1 MDVAEANK
9 AVAEKAHCR
18 PELVQAKEDLME
30 QEAIPND
37 TPADIDAECKA
48 TKLVMEKEACVE
60 ELERAEA
67 VLDKEQDQHKDE
79 SHEEDKAAAAVP
91 PQQRKKEIACQA
103 YEDLKNKGPPKAA
116 CDGQGKKDA
125 LLKQA
130 DQYIEDL
137 LAEYLRQKK
146 ILENKQDD
154 HAAEEADVAPERK
167 DVKEAKVAVDRDA
180 HCPPE
185 LEKAKA
191 ELSKQEAIPNDTP
204 EDIDAECE
212 ATKAVMEAQACVD
225 RLRKAEAKLSN
236 EKMEHSEE
244 ASEEQRAAAALPP
257 QEKIVCELKAALD
270 AAKAARKALPCG
282 SGSGSDDDKSE
293 PEAKTKSGSA
303 RAAAL
308 TAVAVFFCA
317 LVQA

>member
-1 MDVAEANK
+1 
-9 AVAEKAHCR
+9 VAEKAHCR
-18 PELVQAKEDLME
+18 PELVQAKEDLFE

-37 TPADIDAECKA
+37 TTADIDAECKA
-48 TKLVMEKEACVE
+48 KKLVMEKEACVAV
-60 ELERAEA
+60 LEKAEA
-67 VLDKEQDQHKDE
+67 VLAKEQNDHKEE

-91 PQQRKKEIACQA
+91 PQQRRKEIACQA
-103 YEDLKNKGPPKAA
+103 YEDLKNMGPPKAA
-116 CDGQGKKDA
+116 CDTQGKQDA

-130 DQYIEDL
+130 DKYIEDL
-137 LAEYLRQKK
+137 LAEYLRQKR
-146 ILENKQDD
+146 ILENKEDD
-154 HAAEEADVAPERK
+154 HATEKADVVPERK

-191 ELSKQEAIPNDTP
+191 ELSNQEAIPNDTP
-204 EDIDAECE
+204 ADIDAECE

-225 RLRKAEAKLSN
+225 RLRKAEAVLAKQKEQYN
-236 EKMEHSEE
+236 DE
-244 ASEEQRAAAALPP
+244 ASEEQKAAAALPP

-282 SGSGSDDDKSE
+282 SGSDNSGSDNSDDDKSE
-293 PEAKTKSGSA
+293 PAPEPKTKSGST

-308 TAVAVFFCA
+308 TAFAALLCA